1 MMCGVE
7 WFWIDIYLHEH
18 ILHLDRALS
27 SLCQKVL
34 YSCNMYN
41 FRPNFATLLLS
52 IYIVVVNCPDP
63 PFVDHSTLVYT
74 GIEYQSMA
82 HYECDEGYSNTPTAT
97 WSDPPLQPNIN
108 QSVTCQADG
117 LWEIGSASLWQ
128 LVAVGL
134 GNCTSKNTTV
144 QFFISIAKFKDSL
157 STHSVPW
164 WQYQ

>member
-1 MMCGVE
+1 
-7 WFWIDIYLHEH
+7 
-18 ILHLDRALS
+18 
-27 SLCQKVL
+27 
-34 YSCNMYN
+34 
-41 FRPNFATLLLS
+41 
-52 IYIVVVNCPDP
+52 
-63 PFVDHSTLVYT
+63 
-74 GIEYQSMA
+74 MA

-157 STHSVPW
+157 STHSVP
-164 WQYQ
+164 